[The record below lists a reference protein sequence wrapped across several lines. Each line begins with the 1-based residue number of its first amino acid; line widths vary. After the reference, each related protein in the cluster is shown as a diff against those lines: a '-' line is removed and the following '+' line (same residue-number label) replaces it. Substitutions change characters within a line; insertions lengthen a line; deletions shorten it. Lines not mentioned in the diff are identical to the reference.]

1 MMTNDR
7 KANMSILDEY
17 RKTYDAIQSAVRGR
31 KLDPQTIMLMRL
43 SFRLGSLYKILEQIW
58 FKQEE

>member
-17 RKTYDAIQSAVRGR
+17 RNTYDAIKSAVRGR

-58 FKQEE
+58 FKQED

>member
-17 RKTYDAIQSAVRGR
+17 RNTYDAIQSAVRGR

-58 FKQEE
+58 FKQED

>member
-1 MMTNDR
+1 MTKDR
-7 KANMSILDEY
+7 KADMSIMAEY

>member
-1 MMTNDR
+1 MTKDR
-7 KANMSILDEY
+7 KADISILDEY

>member
-7 KANMSILDEY
+7 KANMNILDEY

-58 FKQEE
+58 FKQED

>member
-58 FKQEE
+58 FKQED

>member
-31 KLDPQTIMLMRL
+31 KLDQQTIMLMRL

-58 FKQEE
+58 FKQED